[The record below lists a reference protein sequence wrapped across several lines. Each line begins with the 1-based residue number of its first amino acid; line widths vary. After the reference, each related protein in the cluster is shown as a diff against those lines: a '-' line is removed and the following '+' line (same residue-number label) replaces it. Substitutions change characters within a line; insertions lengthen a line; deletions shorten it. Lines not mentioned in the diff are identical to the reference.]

1 MSVDTYLQ
9 GKNLDPY
16 TVVSDGEVEVLLS
29 PHLVRWASEVNLDVK
44 KRLVGK
50 KLIAIARLDNQPD
63 VAVAPPAVA
72 SSAGAG
78 AGADRAAEARPP
90 EADVDHGVD
99 EEVGA
104 SREESPDD

>member
-16 TVVSDGEVEVLLS
+16 TVVGDGEVEVLLS

-78 AGADRAAEARPP
+78 ADRAAEPRAAEVD
-90 EADVDHGVD
+90 EADD
-99 EEVGA
+99 EE
-104 SREESPDD
+104 SETTDPSED

>member
-29 PHLVRWASEVNLDVK
+29 PHLVRWASEVNLEVK

-63 VAVAPPAVA
+63 LAVAPPSVA
-72 SSAGAG
+72 SSAG
-78 AGADRAAEARPP
+78 AGADRAAEPRAAAGDDDDAADP
-90 EADVDHGVD
+90 ESTDPSED
-99 EEVGA
+99 
-104 SREESPDD
+104 

>member
-1 MSVDTYLQ
+1 VSVDTYLQ

-29 PHLVRWASEVNLDVK
+29 PHLIRWASEVNLDVK
-44 KRLVGK
+44 KRLVGR
-50 KLIAIARLDNQPD
+50 KLIAVARLDNQPD

-72 SSAGAG
+72 SNAG

-90 EADVDHGVD
+90 EPDVDDGED
-99 EEVGA
+99 AA
-104 SREESPDD
+104 SVEESSDD

>member
-50 KLIAIARLDNQPD
+50 KLIAIARLEGKRKFSQNRGEADREGVALGLLATGDPASR
-63 VAVAPPAVA
+63 AVAALIPRSGDPA
-72 SSAGAG
+72 
-78 AGADRAAEARPP
+78 
-90 EADVDHGVD
+90 
-99 EEVGA
+99 
-104 SREESPDD
+104 